1 MTRHAVVAG
10 FVATLALGALAIPV
24 LALETGP
31 PDIAQLPADSGARKS
46 FETVGAVMGPGWATP
61 FAIVVANTNRPI
73 TTSRTLSRLA
83 RFQQRIGDD
92 PRVASVA
99 GPGAFVAQTADLKKL
114 PKALED
120 SKDLLTGGKK
130 DLADLEAGLGEA
142 GDGALQL
149 QTGLIDASNGAQQ
162 LSGGGRDAQ
171 AGAAKLESGL
181 PNARGGSRRSPP
193 A

>member
-1 MTRHAVVAG
+1 
-10 FVATLALGALAIPV
+10 
-24 LALETGP
+24 
-31 PDIAQLPADSGARKS
+31 
-46 FETVGAVMGPGWATP
+46 MGPGWATP
-61 FAIVVANTNRPI
+61 FAIVVADANGPI

-162 LSGGGRDAQ
+162 LSSGDANAQ

-181 PNARGGSRRSPP
+181 ANARAGSKKISSGLSTALDRRRVAEDRRRAGARGSDAVSTNLGAVADPVT
-193 A
+193 